1 MVADLLLVAD
11 QPAQMKK
18 FIFYLAL
25 TLMVMAASLSP
36 QIPKENNNLAKI
48 TQVAKKGKKKQ
59 DMPTV

>member
-1 MVADLLLVAD
+1 
-11 QPAQMKK
+11 MKK

-48 TQVAKKGKKKQ
+48 TQVVKKGKKKQ

>member
-1 MVADLLLVAD
+1 
-11 QPAQMKK
+11 MKK

-36 QIPKENNNLAKI
+36 QIPPDNNPVKT

-59 DMPTV
+59 DMPGV